1 MDIQDETLV
10 NRFIEIFGRE
20 RFIEGLIRTMPEK
33 VLAVFS
39 KEEILSALIAKEREE
54 IFKFLLDE
62 LGPDQLR
69 KMLDQINGNKSESH

>member
-1 MDIQDETLV
+1 MEFQDEALV
-10 NRFIEIFGRE
+10 NRFIEIFGPE
-20 RFIEGLIRTMPEK
+20 RFIESLIRTMPER

-39 KEEILSALIAKEREE
+39 KEEILSALIAKQREE

-69 KMLDQINGNKSESH
+69 KMIDEFSSNQSASN